1 VTTRTILGN
10 LATEPAIVQAG
21 TTTITKLRILENTGE
36 YRAGTWT
43 EHENPTS
50 HFVEAKFE
58 LGEHA
63 AESLNRGDPVIVV
76 GREYTVSRGE
86 GDQKK
91 YGRVID
97 ADAIGVDLRHTVVH
111 LRRMPPKRAAAEA
124 RPTTE

>member
-1 VTTRTILGN
+1 MTTRTIIGN
-10 LATEPAIVQAG
+10 LATEPKVVQAG
-21 TTTITKLRILENTGE
+21 STTITKLRILENTGE

-58 LGEHA
+58 LGEHV

-76 GREYTVSRGE
+76 GREHTVSWSE

-91 YGRVID
+91 YGRVIE
-97 ADAIGVDLRHTVVH
+97 ADAIGVDLRRTVVH
-111 LRRMPPKRAAAEA
+111 LRRMQSKRAAAED
-124 RPTTE
+124 RPTTG

>member
-1 VTTRTILGN
+1 MTTHTIIGN
-10 LATEPAIVQAG
+10 LATEPVIIQAG

-76 GREYTVSRGE
+76 GREHTVNWGE
-86 GDQKK
+86 GDHKK
-91 YGRVID
+91 YGRVIE
-97 ADAIGVDLRHTVVH
+97 ADAIGLNLRRTVVH
-111 LRRMPPKRAAAEA
+111 LSRMPPERAAAEA
-124 RPTTE
+124 GMTTE

>member
-1 VTTRTILGN
+1 MTTRTIIGN
-10 LATEPAIVQAG
+10 LATEPTVVQAG
-21 TTTITKLRILENTGE
+21 STTITKLRILENTGQ

-76 GREYTVSRGE
+76 GREHTVSWTE

-91 YGRVID
+91 YGRVIE
-97 ADAIGVDLRHTVVH
+97 ADAIGVDLRRTVVH
-111 LRRMPPKRAAAEA
+111 LRRMPSNRAATEA
-124 RPTTE
+124 GPTTE